1 MGAPKE
7 SLDDTLLMSNQNML
21 LWRIGENYPRIIIK
35 YTSQT
40 STLQLYAIFLQL
52 LDLQLN
58 DSNFRRYVLVQFL
71 ILFQYINA
79 PVKFKR
85 YVVLSKILV
94 VALLLVYKGEIEV

>member
-1 MGAPKE
+1 MGAHKE

-35 YTSQT
+35 YTLT

-85 YVVLSKILV
+85 YVVLSKMLV